1 MMCVCMYV
9 VNQYLYLMLHVGRE
23 GGWGGREGG
32 WGGRWSLVANWSR
45 LATVVT
51 IQ

>member
-32 WGGRWSLVANWSR
+32 WGGREVEFSCQLV
-45 LATVVT
+45 
-51 IQ
+51 